1 MFDADKALAL
11 VRRLDFPRPCGSA
24 EEARAQEIV
33 SEEVRSLGLDPTCQE
48 FAGWWIEPERAVLQL
63 PNREIEIEP
72 AVPLPFLAAFPW
84 MEGVGVEVEITG
96 VLTEEDPGGTSS
108 GIPLIALRD
117 SFQPESAVAPWS
129 VAQLLLFPPTPEF
142 IPCALIADPFV
153 PSAYVPPEHAR
164 ALRQAAGCRAT
175 LSWMAK
181 RGTRLF
187 RNVATEIQGSVLPHE
202 VVVLGAHLD
211 SFPGTVGS
219 SDNAAGCAVIV
230 EALRWFRSNPPER
243 TVRFVWFTG
252 EELDR
257 RGSKEFVGRIVQSET
272 ICLFIN
278 SDGGF
283 ESGTGPA
290 WLRVPTEPMKAWVET
305 WLRDDIVIEVR
316 GSDGDEEAFQERQ
329 IPTFRV
335 TGRSRQSAHLPTDR
349 PEESDRGKLALMGQ
363 LTVEAALRASQAATA
378 LPVMELDEGS

>member
-1 MFDADKALAL
+1 MFCADRLMRT
-11 VRRLDFPRPCGSA
+11 VRLFDFPRPCGSK
-24 EEARAQEIV
+24 EEARAQEMI
-33 SEEVRSLGLDPTCQE
+33 SEEIRRLGLDPTYQE
-48 FAGWWIEPERAVLQL
+48 FAGWWIEPEHPVVEL
-63 PNREIEIEP
+63 PDGRIEVEP

-84 MEGVGVEVEITG
+84 MERMGIDVEIAG
-96 VLTEEDPGGTSS
+96 VLTEEDLGGTSS

-117 SFQPESAVAPWS
+117 GFQPESAVVPWAA
-129 VAQLLLFPPTPEF
+129 AQLLLYPAVPQF
-142 IPCALIADPFV
+142 IPYAMIADPFV

-175 LSWMAK
+175 LSWRAK

-187 RNVATEIQGSVLPHE
+187 RNVVAEIPGTALPHE

-219 SDNAAGCAVIV
+219 SDNAAGCAVIL

-290 WLRVPTEPMKAWVET
+290 WIRVPTEPMKAWVET
-305 WLRDDIVIEVR
+305 WLQGAIAIEVR

-335 TGRSRQSAHLPTDR
+335 AGRSRQSAHLPTDR
-349 PEESDRGKLALMGQ
+349 PEGIDRDKLALIGRI
-363 LTVEAALRASQAATA
+363 TVEAAFHASRASETI
-378 LPVMELDEGS
+378 PFG

>member
-1 MFDADKALAL
+1 MFDTDRAMGI
-11 VRRLDFPRPCGSA
+11 VRRLDFPRPCGSP
-24 EEARAQEIV
+24 EEARAQETI
-33 SEEVRSLGLDPTCQE
+33 SEEIHSLGLDPSHQE
-48 FAGWWIEPERAVLQL
+48 FAGWWIEPEHPVVEL
-63 PNREIEIEP
+63 PDGRIEVEP

-84 MEGVGVEVEITG
+84 IEGVGLDVETTG
-96 VLTEEDPGGTSS
+96 ILTEIAVGPPGSDA
-108 GIPLIALRD
+108 PVIALRD
-117 SFQPESAVAPWS
+117 SFQPESAVAPWAA
-129 VAQLLLFPPTPEF
+129 AQILLYPPVPEF
-142 IPCALIADPFV
+142 IPYAMLADPFV

-175 LSWMAK
+175 LSWRAK

-187 RNVATEIQGSVLPHE
+187 RNVVTEIPGTALPHE

-219 SDNAAGCAVIV
+219 SDNAAGCAVIL

-257 RGSKEFVGRIVQSET
+257 RGSKEFAGRIAQSET

-283 ESGTGPA
+283 ESGTGSA
-290 WLRVPTEPMKAWVET
+290 WIRVPTEPMRAWVET
-305 WLRDDIVIEVR
+305 WLQGAIAIEVR
-316 GSDGDEEAFQERQ
+316 DSDGDEEAFGERQ
-329 IPTFRV
+329 VPTFRV
-335 TGRSRQSAHLPTDR
+335 VGRSRQSSHLPTDL
-349 PEESDRGKLALMGQ
+349 PEGIDPDKLAFMGR
-363 LTVEAALRASQAATA
+363 LTVEAAWQASQAVARNR
-378 LPVMELDEGS
+378 EGQ